1 MIFSV
6 GNNISSLSSHATKLA
21 VTANNVANV
30 DTEGFKKSRAVLQEG
45 PNGAVQV
52 QIDQINTPGPLIQED
67 GADQYTAVEMSNVD
81 LGEEIPQTM
90 LTRTGYE
97 ANLTMI
103 KTADEMLGS
112 VLDILA

>member
-6 GNNISSLSSHATKLA
+6 GNNISSLSAHATKLA
-21 VTANNVANV
+21 VSANNVANIE
-30 DTEGFKKSRAVLQEG
+30 TEGFKKSRAVLQEG
-45 PNGAVQV
+45 PGGAVQV
-52 QIDQINTPGPLIQED
+52 EIDRINTPGPLIQDD
-67 GADQYTAVEMSNVD
+67 GGDQYTALEMSNVD

-90 LTRTGYE
+90 LTQTGYE

>member
-6 GNNISSLSSHATKLA
+6 GNTISSLSAHATKLA

-30 DTEGFKKSRAVLQEG
+30 ETEGFKKSRAVLQEG
-45 PNGAVQV
+45 SNGAVQV
-52 QIDQINTPGPLIQED
+52 QIDQVNTPGPLIQED

-81 LGEEIPQTM
+81 LSEEIPQTM
-90 LTRTGYE
+90 LTQIGYE
-97 ANLTMI
+97 ANLVMI
-103 KTADEMLGS
+103 KTADETLGS